1 MIKAK
6 ARSFP
11 AVALKER
18 VILIITLISAVICS
32 EFFIFR
38 AGAERE
44 LPSFSVRNYVRTSY
58 DEDNYALIET
68 HGDSITVKGKYK
80 DAKSIKISLYP
91 KIEPSGYS
99 FHAFEDGSFE
109 AELTAKPFKNGSFL
123 FLITIN
129 SEIQKNCYILYED
142 GWRFL
147 DNRLEAHNREV
158 FEKIYTVSDEAC
170 CLYLSSDGDP
180 EKIAFVKEQLK
191 LIVKDVTKDIESD
204 YEKARALEKYV
215 AENFCYDLDA
225 REGTTDLDS
234 ISVDAVLRDR
244 RSVCLGISNL
254 YMALLEAAG
263 IKAVNIRGAAIYR
276 ETPFDLPE
284 KEQNHEWVAFYYEEE
299 ERWVWTDPVWGGL
312 GDYKKGKYYPGKY
325 NGNYFDIDDFALSIN
340 HRADKAERRPFFEAE
355 IPVEFYSAEETT
367 APEETEPI
375 SPEPSDTAKAEE
387 TTAEDSIKEEK
398 ERIEN
403 DVSEIM
409 KAAHREE
416 DNTLLIA
423 AVVVMSLLIAVL
435 IAVIIKLIRNG
446 RKN

>member
-11 AVALKER
+11 AIALKER
-18 VILIITLISAVICS
+18 VILIITLIALLICS
-32 EFFIFR
+32 DFFYFR
-38 AGAERE
+38 AGAESE
-44 LPSFSVRNYVRTSY
+44 EPLFSRRNYERTSY
-58 DEDNYALIET
+58 DEENYALIET
-68 HGDSITVKGKYK
+68 RGDSITVKGRYK
-80 DAKSIKISLYP
+80 DAKSVKISLYP

-99 FHAFEDGSFE
+99 FHAFEGGSFE
-109 AELTAKPFKNGSFL
+109 TELTAKPFENGSFI

-129 SEIQKNCYILYED
+129 GEIQKSCYILYEN
-142 GWRFL
+142 GWCFV
-147 DNRLEAHNREV
+147 DNRLDKQNREV
-158 FEKIYTVSDEAC
+158 FEKIHTVSDEAC

-180 EKIAFVKEQLK
+180 ERIDFIKEQLK
-191 LIVKDVTKDIESD
+191 LIVKDVTTGIESD

-225 REGTTDLDS
+225 REGTTDLES
-234 ISVDAVLRDR
+234 ISVDTVLRER

-254 YMALLEAAG
+254 YMALLEAAE
-263 IKAVNIRGAAIYR
+263 IKAVNIRGAVIYS
-276 ETPFDLPE
+276 ETPFALPTE
-284 KEQNHEWVAFYYEEE
+284 GQNHEWVAFYYEEE

-355 IPVEFYSAEETT
+355 IPEKFYSAEETA
-367 APEETEPI
+367 APEETE
-375 SPEPSDTAKAEE
+375 SVNPEFTNTARAEE
-387 TTAEDSIKEEK
+387 TTAKDSVKEEK
-398 ERIEN
+398 ERIEK

-409 KAAHREE
+409 KAAHEEE